1 MQVKLAAQEY
11 PAVQGMGS
19 QRKLVPQR
27 WSAAHDVAVQP
38 ATQSYSKISQHGTDF
53 DTQILPV
60 AQSVSTEQ
68 FLGGGFTPQYAP
80 PHELDD
86 DGRSCWQAL

>member
-1 MQVKLAAQEY
+1 
-11 PAVQGMGS
+11 MGS

-80 PHELDD
+80 PHDELV
-86 DGRSCWQAL
+86 DGRSCWQALYGLGQSR